1 MKARL
6 RKDGKT
12 WEARIYLHGKQ
23 QSFYGKTKEEAEE
36 KARGTQSLVLNSF
49 LTSPT
54 FQQYATSTYL
64 PSIRHHS
71 SKWNEQVIW
80 VLDSHIFPVFGSRPI
95 ESISRHEAQ
104 DFLLSLIGRLSRAS
118 VGHVRKV
125 FHAVMRMAEA
135 DEKIQR
141 NPIALVKLPP
151 NRTQRKEPYS
161 LEEVALILNA
171 AEGMICYN
179 AILLA
184 VCLGL
189 REGECLGLKWSD
201 FKDGMIHVQRQHGN
215 QPLKTESSDRRIPDP
230 GLDLKRNRST
240 WVSAEQS
247 ARNLIGSP
255 SKPNRS
261 ARGFNAAIE
270 KAGVRRL
277 TFHTLRAT
285 FATSLEAGGCPE
297 GLISALLGHKTQ
309 RVTRLYIEN
318 SREIMR
324 KHVQD
329 VYDRLLSARVM
340 ARVQSEGK
348 AC

>member
-23 QSFYGKTKEEAEE
+23 QSFYGKTAQEAES
-36 KARGTQSLVLNSF
+36 KAKGTQSLVSNSL

-71 SKWNEQVIW
+71 KKWNDQVVW
-80 VLDSHIFPVFGSRPI
+80 VLDCHIFPVFGKRPI

-104 DFLLSLIGRLSRAS
+104 TFLLGLIGKLSRTS

-151 NRTQRKEPYS
+151 NRTPREEPYS
-161 LEEVALILNA
+161 LAEVARILNA
-171 AEGMICYN
+171 AEGLNCYN
-179 AILLA
+179 AILLS

-201 FKDGMIHVQRQHGN
+201 FKDGLVYVQRQHGN
-215 QPLKTESSDRRIPDP
+215 APLKTGSSDRRIPDP
-230 GLDLKRNRST
+230 GLQLAKNRT
-240 WVSAEQS
+240 AWVSPERS

-255 SKPNRS
+255 SKQGKP

-270 KAGVRRL
+270 KAGVRKL
-277 TFHTLRAT
+277 TFHSLRAT
-285 FATSLEAGGCPE
+285 FATALEAGGCPE
-297 GLISALLGHKTQ
+297 GLISALLGHKAQ
-309 RVTRLYIEN
+309 RVTRLYIED
-318 SREIMR
+318 SREIMN
-324 KHVQD
+324 KHVVS
-329 VYDRLLSARVM
+329 VYERLLSERVKARVKM
-340 ARVQSEGK
+340 EDK
-348 AC
+348 AS